1 MPVELLVLAL
11 AALLLLVNILL
22 AGHFKTKQYGVTW
35 NMGARDEELPPLNPV
50 AGRLERAR
58 ANLAETLPIAIIAL
72 GGVVVAGKSSDVTTI
87 AAWTWL
93 GARVVYLPLYWAGIP
108 KLRSVVWMVGLFA
121 LLVVLWTLLA
131 GGLKP

>member
-35 NMGARDEELPPLNPV
+35 NMSARDEQLPPLNPV
-50 AGRLERAR
+50 AARLERSR

-72 GGVVVAGKSSDVTTI
+72 GGVVVAGKTSETTAI

-93 GARVVYLPLYWAGIP
+93 GARVIYLPLYWAGIP
-108 KLRSVVWMVGLFA
+108 KIRSVVWLVGLFA
-121 LLVVLWTLLA
+121 LLAVLWALFS
-131 GGLKP
+131 

>member
-22 AGHFKTKQYGVTW
+22 AGHFKTKQYGVAW
-35 NMGARDEELPPLNPV
+35 NMGPRDEALPPLDPI

-72 GGVVVAGKSSDVTTI
+72 GGVVVAGKTSDVTAI

-93 GARVVYLPLYWAGIP
+93 GARAVYLPLYWAGVP
-108 KLRSVVWMVGLFA
+108 KIRSLVWMVALFA
-121 LLVVLWTLLA
+121 LLTVLWKLLA
-131 GGLKP
+131 R